1 MMESYRKQLQVGS
14 WVLVAVFVLAA
25 VWLLQSIDQMRR
37 AGNVSDTLTV
47 EGQGKVLATPDVAVA
62 ELSINVEAAT
72 ASLAQNQA
80 NVKSNAVVAFLKG
93 KGIEEKDIKT
103 SGYNIYPQYDY
114 VNGRSVLR
122 GYQVTQS
129 FTVKIR
135 DMARANEA
143 LDGVVDAGVNQVGG
157 ISFQIDDPEKLKQ
170 EARQKAIDDAKQKA
184 SVLEGQLGVD
194 LGHIVSFSE
203 SQDGFYPQPY
213 MMREASGGVGG
224 GGTAP
229 ALPTG
234 ENEVI
239 VNVSVTYQIR

>member
-213 MMREASGGVGG
+213 MMREAVGGVGG